1 MSRRSNPDELRE
13 PKAPPDGDVALVRR
27 AQDGDYAAFAQIVE
41 KYQNRVYALALRI
54 TGRAADAE
62 EVAQGTF
69 LSVTEHLADF
79 RGDSKFSTW
88 LYRVAANRALKA
100 VRTRNRRGVEITDD
114 ESLAALSLPEHVA
127 PWSATPETLAAREET
142 RRILERALSE
152 IDEMHRAVFLL
163 RDVEGLST
171 EETAEALGLSVAN
184 VKVRLMRARLKLREK
199 LNREFGDSDAVIAP
213 HDHGD

>member
-1 MSRRSNPDELRE
+1 VSRPSKPEDLR
-13 PKAPPDGDVALVRR
+13 APAAPTDDDAALVRR
-27 AQDGDYAAFAQIVE
+27 AQDGDYAAFAQIVV

-69 LSVTEHLADF
+69 LAVTEHLADF

-100 VRTRNRRGVEITDD
+100 IRTRNRRGAEVTDD

-127 PWSATPETLAAREET
+127 PWSASPETLAARAET
-142 RRILERALSE
+142 RRILERALEE
-152 IDEMHRAVFLL
+152 IDEVHRAVFLL

-171 EETAEALGLSVAN
+171 DETAEALGLTVAN

-199 LNREFGDSDAVIAP
+199 LTREFGNAGAAIAT